1 MDREKEW
8 SLLIEDANTQ
18 LHLLFKNAVILKRNK
33 FYLKSEASRIFSKT
47 EEELK
52 SKKAPS
58 DLITK
63 TISTMKRRF
72 VDWYNHIIMILE
84 KEAKSN
90 PMIKE
95 TIKLITQD
103 YKTVVTEPIKESNAM
118 IFKINDYDLGSI
130 DLKDSVTTQEY
141 ASGQAYMDDYV
152 NVVKKAMKS
161 IAGMNLVMRDKNGR
175 KLSVRNLAE
184 MTARFENT
192 KDRIKELKDKGI
204 EYVVA
209 SSHIN
214 ASARCQI
221 WQGKIFHLDI
231 DPNSRFIQ
239 NVDLKYQPVRKGTI
253 DGLDYYSLEDAMAHG
268 FLGYNCRHR
277 LVKYTKGMSMFNEY
291 PANRIEKE
299 RNREIKQ
306 RELERKIRYA
316 KKEAYMAVTPEDRK
330 KWTEQSK
337 YYQEKYHR
345 YCQSNDLVEIPWRTR
360 ISMDER
366 GLDIDYDGDGLT
378 YGEYVN
384 NDLVDTPELREKY
397 KIFFQS
403 HKDELILKVKDG
415 TIRLEECSNPLL
427 YDENLKVRNIYHND
441 ILNLKEELV
450 NMDADLELK
459 AKYAFNKRNEIR
471 NNARELMVD
480 IKAKIFLKVVMDK
493 DSNFDEFINSKMSRK
508 NMNREVALED
518 TIRTSTD
525 TNSFF
530 DRMFSEKKR

>member
-8 SLLIEDANTQ
+8 SLIIEDANTQ

-72 VDWYNHIIMILE
+72 VDWYNSIIRILE
-84 KEAKSN
+84 KEANSN

-103 YKTVVTEPIKESNAM
+103 YKTAVTEPIKESNAM
-118 IFKINDYDLGSI
+118 IFNITDYDLGSI

-141 ASGQAYMDDYV
+141 AAGQAYMDDYV
-152 NVVKKAMKS
+152 NVVKGAMKS

-192 KDRIKELKDKGI
+192 KDRLKELKDKGI
-204 EYVVA
+204 EFVVA
-209 SSHIN
+209 SSHAN
-214 ASARCQI
+214 SSARCQI
-221 WQGKIFHLDI
+221 WQGKIFQLDV

-239 NVDLKYQPVRKGTI
+239 NVDLKYQPTPVGKI
-253 DGLDYYSLEDAMAHG
+253 DGLDYYSLADAMVHG

-306 RELERKIRYA
+306 RELERKIRNA

-330 KWTEQSK
+330 KWTEKSK
-337 YYQEKYHR
+337 MYQEEYHN
-345 YCQSNDLVEIPWRTR
+345 YCKSKGLVEIPWRTQ
-360 ISMDER
+360 ISRDER
-366 GLDIDYDGDGLT
+366 SLNIDFDGDGPT
-378 YGEYVN
+378 YSGDDGNGDVGNFLFYKVESNVDITPYTKISKPSNKYSWQITKTGKIHALESHQDLKQLVPNLVEEVLDTIN
-384 NDLVDTPELREKY
+384 NPV
-397 KIFFQS
+397 
-403 HKDELILKVKDG
+403 
-415 TIRLEECSNPLL
+415 RLEEDTK
-427 YDENLKVRNIYHND
+427 YKDTVTFYKRMD
-441 ILNLKEELV
+441 INHILRVSVL
-450 NMDADLELK
+450 
-459 AKYAFNKRNEIR
+459 IR
-471 NNARELMVD
+471 E
-480 IKAKIFLKVVMDK
+480 
-493 DSNFDEFINSKMSRK
+493 DSNKIKSVRYQSIKK
-508 NMNREVALED
+508 K
-518 TIRTSTD
+518 
-525 TNSFF
+525 
-530 DRMFSEKKR
+530 EKGTW